1 MKTAYIC
8 CILLLVFTL
17 FSCETEIEFEGDEV
31 ENVLVLNGFACK
43 DSTIEITLTTSRF
56 FLAVSDTFQKV
67 SNATISLVVNQ
78 QYIENLTHIG
88 NGIYKSSYKPQAGD
102 HLKLTAS
109 ASGYKTITAED
120 VMPGNISDFEVKKN
134 TTVSDTLF
142 YQETG
147 LENEGLFLY
156 FPSIDSIHHFT
167 LRFKDP
173 VGSEQYYRILAHYG
187 NTDNY
192 SNNYELDMKDN
203 VVFGFNDQTSTEMGF
218 ESTEINQFQIFSDE
232 LIDGTTH
239 EFQFELKKTMYLF
252 QENGQW
258 VVQDRM
264 YQSNIYIELQT
275 ISKAYYLYLKTL
287 EKYMDFEPMFSEPVQ
302 IFTNIKSGLGIFGC
316 RNRSIYVTQFGN

>member
-8 CILLLVFTL
+8 CILLLVFPL

-31 ENVLVLNGFACK
+31 ENVLVLDGFVCK

-120 VMPGNISDFEVKKN
+120 VMPGNISDCEVKKN
-134 TTVSDTLF
+134 ATVSDTLF

-167 LRFKDP
+167 LRFKDS
-173 VGSEQYYRILAHYG
+173 VGRGQYYRILAHYG

-203 VVFGFNDQTSTEMGF
+203 VVFGFNDQTSSEMGF
-218 ESTEINQFQIFSDE
+218 ESTETNQFQIFSDE

-252 QENGQW
+252 KQNGQW
-258 VVQDRM
+258 VIQDRM
-264 YQSNIYIELQT
+264 YQSNVYIELQT

>member
-1 MKTAYIC
+1 MRTSYIC
-8 CILLLVFTL
+8 CIFLLVFTL

-31 ENVLVLNGFACK
+31 ETVLVLNGFACK

-120 VMPGNISDFEVKKN
+120 VMPENISNFEVKKN

-167 LRFKDP
+167 LRFKDS
-173 VGSEQYYRILAHYG
+173 VGRGQYYRILAHYG

-203 VVFGFNDQTSTEMGF
+203 VVFGFNDQTSSEMGF
-218 ESTEINQFQIFSDE
+218 ESTETNQFQIFSDE

-252 QENGQW
+252 KQNGQW
-258 VVQDRM
+258 VIQDRM
-264 YQSNIYIELQT
+264 YQSNVYIELQS

-287 EKYMDFEPMFSEPVQ
+287 EKYMNFEPMFSEPVQ
-302 IFTNIKSGLGIFGC
+302 IYTNVKSGLGIFGC
-316 RNRSIYVTQFGN
+316 RNRTIYVTQFGN